1 MGESRGHR
9 RASLHT
15 ILHLFDDPLELV
27 SLEGLVMIQL
37 KLITSMIK
45 TLMSK
50 LLFRYYVD
58 LRDSTPTALCIVYSE
73 YPPKIPSQVHIFG
86 HDMKMLAVF
95 TFSRHQLITP
105 DKFAKEE
112 CNTLQ
117 GYRKAAH

>member
-1 MGESRGHR
+1 MDIKEPPYIPLSTY
-9 RASLHT
+9 LM
-15 ILHLFDDPLELV
+15 ILELA

-45 TLMSK
+45 TLMSM

-58 LRDSTPTALCIVYSE
+58 LRDSTSTPTALCIVYSE
-73 YPPKIPSQVHIFG
+73 YPQKIPSQVHIFG
-86 HDMKMLAVF
+86 HNMKMLAVF

-105 DKFAKEE
+105 DKFVKEE
-112 CNTLQ
+112 CNALQ